1 MQQQDGTEHQ
11 KSCSTGCIIIK
22 QVCVQLGVFMILFL
36 PFHYQDLI
44 SNSPYCLPYNS
55 YDVNSEN
62 LALDQLKISA
72 LTFFFILMTCL
83 LDIIL
88 ILEGDILSWPVMELR
103 VKSLLLI
110 NYSSLKQYYICLSK
124 KLIYLQNR
132 QSLRKNCAS
141 IISYIVF
148 PQISTQAPIYNSC
161 LKEGWLLE
169 GGCLSIFA
177 FKELYLYFGKCL
189 IDKKRT
195 VSLFM
200 QA

>member
-1 MQQQDGTEHQ
+1 
-11 KSCSTGCIIIK
+11 
-22 QVCVQLGVFMILFL
+22 MILFL
-36 PFHYQDLI
+36 AFHYQDLI

-103 VKSLLLI
+103 VKYLLLI
-110 NYSSLKQYYICLSK
+110 NYSSVKQYYYICLSK
-124 KLIYLQNR
+124 KLINLQNH
-132 QSLRKNCAS
+132 QPLRKNCAS

-148 PQISTQAPIYNSC
+148 PQIST
-161 LKEGWLLE
+161 
-169 GGCLSIFA
+169 
-177 FKELYLYFGKCL
+177 
-189 IDKKRT
+189 
-195 VSLFM
+195 
-200 QA
+200 